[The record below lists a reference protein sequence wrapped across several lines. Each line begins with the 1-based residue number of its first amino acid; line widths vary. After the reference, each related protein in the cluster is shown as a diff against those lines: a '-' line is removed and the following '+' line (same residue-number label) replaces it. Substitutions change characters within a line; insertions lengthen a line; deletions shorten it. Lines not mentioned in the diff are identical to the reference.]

1 MFGVGPHQ
9 QPECQS
15 LSLSLP
21 CRGALNARLLL
32 FGSFYNWEDGVPDTR
47 VSPQHRDPHSGIP
60 NFGEAP
66 FLHVP
71 PV

>member
-21 CRGALNARLLL
+21 CKGALNARAYCYLVVSII
-32 FGSFYNWEDGVPDTR
+32 GRMESRYY
-47 VSPQHRDPHSGIP
+47 SPQYRDPHSGIP